1 MSSQD
6 FMEQLRQ
13 QTQED
18 EKVLQELK
26 AQQEQIKLQIKFLE
40 KRIASSNDML
50 NISG

>member
-1 MSSQD
+1 MSNQE

-18 EKVLQELK
+18 EKVLKELK
-26 AQQEQIKLQIKFLE
+26 SQQEQIKQQIKFLE

-50 NISG
+50 NING